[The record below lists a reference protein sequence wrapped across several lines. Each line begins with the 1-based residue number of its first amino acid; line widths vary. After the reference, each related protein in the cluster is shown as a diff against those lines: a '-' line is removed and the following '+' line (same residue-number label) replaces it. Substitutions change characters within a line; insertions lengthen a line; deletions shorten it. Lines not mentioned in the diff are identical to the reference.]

1 MDEKD
6 YYTIGEAAKLC
17 GTAAS
22 TLRYYDQINL
32 LKPAGLNK
40 ITNYRYYTFKDLAK
54 IRIIQNLREL
64 NFSIGDISK
73 MLEEDTLPNQLTV
86 MKKKRDEIED
96 EIYELKKKA
105 ASINQRIEN
114 MEKELTI
121 IQSDSASDSIISTAW
136 QPARKILSLR
146 KQTERANLSV
156 YVHYFN
162 ELIELAK
169 KEKMIP
175 SGNLMLIHHHINVNQ
190 LFKQKEFQSMMK
202 DLEVCM
208 PAGQLQD
215 SPFISEIP
223 EGMYLS
229 MITKGMAG
237 KDTFIDIYS
246 RIQKWLIENNY
257 RAAGPLIDL
266 LHTDMISLQPDQIAE
281 NILTEVQIL
290 IEKKD

>member
-22 TLRYYDQINL
+22 TLRYYDQISL

-40 ITNYRYYTFKDLAK
+40 ITNYRYYTFKDIAK

-73 MLEEDTLPNQLTV
+73 MLEEDSLSNQLSV

-96 EIYELKKKA
+96 EIYELKKTA

-121 IQSDSASDSIISTAW
+121 IHSDSPSDSIITTAW

-175 SGNLMLIHHHINVNQ
+175 SGNLLLIHHHINVNQ
-190 LFKQKEFQSMMK
+190 RFNQKEFQSLMK
-202 DLEVCM
+202 DLEVGM

-215 SPFISEIP
+215 SPFLSEIP

-266 LHTDMISLQPDQIAE
+266 LHTDMISLQPDQIVE

-290 IEKKD
+290 IEKKN

>member
-1 MDEKD
+1 MEEKN

-22 TLRYYDQINL
+22 TLRYYDQISL

-40 ITNYRYYTFKDLAK
+40 ITNYRYYTFKDIAK

-64 NFSIGDISK
+64 HFSIGDISK
-73 MLEEDTLPNQLTV
+73 ILEEDSLSNQLSV
-86 MKKKRDEIED
+86 MKKKRDEIVD
-96 EIYELKKKA
+96 EINELKKTA
-105 ASINQRIEN
+105 ESINQRIKN
-114 MEKELTI
+114 MEKELKMSYSHSPSEPVIT
-121 IQSDSASDSIISTAW
+121 AAW

-146 KQTERANLSV
+146 KQTERANLDV

-169 KEKMIP
+169 KEKIIP
-175 SGNLMLIHHHINVNQ
+175 SGNLVLIHHHINVNHA
-190 LFKQKEFQSMMK
+190 FNEREFQSMMK
-202 DLEVCM
+202 DLEVGL

-215 SPFISEIP
+215 SPFLSEIP
-223 EGMYLS
+223 EGLYLS
-229 MITKGMAG
+229 MIRKGMAG

-266 LHTDMISLQPDQIAE
+266 LHTDLTSLQPDQIVE
-281 NILTEVQIL
+281 NILTEIQIH
-290 IEKKD
+290 IEKLD

>member
-22 TLRYYDQINL
+22 TLRYYDQISL

-40 ITNYRYYTFKDLAK
+40 ITNYRYYTFKDIAK

-73 MLEEDTLPNQLTV
+73 MLEEDSLSNQLSV

-96 EIYELKKKA
+96 EIYELKKTA

-121 IQSDSASDSIISTAW
+121 IHSDSPSDSIITTSW

-175 SGNLMLIHHHINVNQ
+175 SGNLLLIHHHINVNQ
-190 LFKQKEFQSMMK
+190 RFNQKEFQSLMK
-202 DLEVCM
+202 DLEVGM

-215 SPFISEIP
+215 SPFLSEIP

-257 RAAGPLIDL
+257 RATGPLIDL
-266 LHTDMISLQPDQIAE
+266 LHTDMISLQPDQIVE

>member
-22 TLRYYDQINL
+22 TLRYYDQISL

-40 ITNYRYYTFKDLAK
+40 MTNYRYYTFKDIAK

-64 NFSIGDISK
+64 NFSIGDIGK
-73 MLEEDTLPNQLTV
+73 MLEEDSLSNQLSV
-86 MKKKRDEIED
+86 MKKKRDEIEN
-96 EIYELKKKA
+96 EIFELKKTA

-121 IQSDSASDSIISTAW
+121 INSDSASIITTAV

-146 KQTERANLSV
+146 KRTERANLSV

-169 KEKMIP
+169 KEKIIP
-175 SGNLMLIHHHINVNQ
+175 SGNLMLIHHHINVNDI
-190 LFKQKEFQSMMK
+190 FNEKQFQSMMK
-202 DLEVCM
+202 DLEVGL
-208 PAGQLQD
+208 PAGHLHN

-223 EGMYLS
+223 GGLYLS
-229 MITKGMAG
+229 MIRKGMAG
-237 KDTFIDIYS
+237 KDTFFYIYS
-246 RIQKWLIENNY
+246 SIQKWLSENNF

-266 LHTDMISLQPDQIAE
+266 LHTDMTSLQPDDIVE

-290 IEKKD
+290 VEKKH